1 MSDCGSNCGSDCG
14 SDYSSDCSSDY
25 CGSDCGSNRV
35 SDGGVRPQS
44 MLQGTCAE
52 KLRMRKVVI
61 VSRVVS
67 GGFLL
72 DLHSGFTSVL
82 LSRSIN
88 KRRNNMLRYKYL
100 CKWPSDRFQLS
111 IWHTTRGITAKS
123 FVNFW
128 TCIFRKYS
136 HRVL

>member
-1 MSDCGSNCGSDCG
+1 MTAAVTECLTAALTTALTAALTAALTTAALTAVLTACLTAGSDHSRC
-14 SDYSSDCSSDY
+14 C
-25 CGSDCGSNRV
+25 
-35 SDGGVRPQS
+35 
-44 MLQGTCAE
+44 MQGTCAE

-111 IWHTTRGITAKS
+111 GFGTQLGA
-123 FVNFW
+123 
-128 TCIFRKYS
+128 
-136 HRVL
+136 